1 MSDIISVRRRR
12 LILGLGAGAG
22 TLLLGGC
29 DRLSNLPQTQSVLGS
44 AQWLTRAAQRA
55 VVARDALAPEFT
67 RADIAPVFRANGTTN
82 PDNPEYQAMAS
93 NGFRDWR
100 LRVDGLVERPKEFS
114 LDDIRSMPAQTQITR
129 HDCVEGWSCIGQW
142 TGPLLRDVLAR
153 VVPKRAARYVMFFCA
168 DPMDSGADYY
178 YESIDLRT
186 AAHPQTLLAY
196 ALNGETLPIAYG
208 APLRLR
214 LGRQLGYKMA
224 KYVMHVQLVSSYR
237 PFGQGHGGYWED
249 QGYTWYAGI

>member
-1 MSDIISVRRRR
+1 MSEIINVPRRR

-22 TLLLGGC
+22 SLLLAGC
-29 DRLSNLPQTQSVLGS
+29 DRLSNLPQTEGVLGS

-55 VVARDALAPEFT
+55 LVSHDALAPEFT

-82 PDNPEYQAMAS
+82 PDNPEYQALAS

-100 LRVDGLVERPKEFS
+100 LRVDGLVENPKAFS
-114 LDDIRSMPAQTQITR
+114 LDDLRSMPAQTQITR

-153 VVPKRAARYVMFFCA
+153 VVPKPQARYVMFFCA
-168 DPMDSGADYY
+168 DPMDDGSDLY
-178 YESIDLRT
+178 YESIDMRT
-186 AAHPQTLLAY
+186 AAHPQTLLAH
-196 ALNGETLPIAYG
+196 ALNGETLPITYG

-224 KYVMHVQLVSSYR
+224 KYVMHIQLVSSYR
-237 PFGQGHGGYWED
+237 PFGQGQGGYWED
-249 QGYTWYAGI
+249 QGYAWYAGI

>member
-1 MSDIISVRRRR
+1 MSEIVSVRRRR

-44 AQWLTRAAQRA
+44 AQWLTRAAQRL
-55 VVARDALAPEFT
+55 VVRPDALAPEYP
-67 RADIAPVFRANGTTN
+67 RAAIAPVFRANGTV
-82 PDNPEYQAMAS
+82 NPENPHYQALAAG
-93 NGFRDWR
+93 GFKDWR
-100 LRVDGLVERPKEFS
+100 LQIDGLVESPKALS
-114 LDDIRSMPAQTQITR
+114 LDELRSMPAQTQITR

-142 TGPLLRDVLAR
+142 TGPMLRDVLAR
-153 VVPKRAARYVMFFCA
+153 VVPRPQARYVMFFCA
-168 DPMDSGADYY
+168 DPMNAGSDYY

-196 ALNGETLPIAYG
+196 ELNGQSLPRQYG

-224 KYVMHVQLVSSYR
+224 KYVMHIQLVSSYR
-237 PFGQGHGGYWED
+237 PFGQGRGGYWED
-249 QGYTWYAGI
+249 QGYAWYAGI

>member
-1 MSDIISVRRRR
+1 MSEIISVRRRR

-29 DRLSNLPQTQSVLGS
+29 DRLSSLPQTQTALLS
-44 AQWLTRAAQRA
+44 AQWLTRRAQRA
-55 VVARDALAPEFT
+55 LVGRDALVPEYT
-67 RADIAPVFRANGTTN
+67 RADIAPVFRANGTLN
-82 PDNPEYQAMAS
+82 PRNPQYQALAAS
-93 NGFRDWR
+93 GFKDWR
-100 LRVDGLVERPKEFS
+100 LKIDGLVASPREFS
-114 LDDIRSMPAQTQITR
+114 LDDLRSMPAQTQITR

-142 TGPLLRDVLAR
+142 TGPMLRDVLAR
-153 VVPKRAARYVMFFCA
+153 VVPKPQARYVMLFCA
-168 DPMDSGADYY
+168 DPMDHGTDYY
-178 YESIDLRT
+178 YESIDMRT

-196 ALNGETLPIAYG
+196 ELNGETLPIQYG

-224 KYVMHVQLVSSYR
+224 KYVMHIQLVASYR

-249 QGYTWYAGI
+249 QGYAWYAGI

>member
-1 MSDIISVRRRR
+1 MSKPIDTRRRR

-22 TLLLGGC
+22 SLLLGGC
-29 DRLSNLPQTQSVLGS
+29 ERISSDPDTQRVLGS

-55 VVARDALAPEFT
+55 LVARDALAPQYS
-67 RADIAPVFRANGTTN
+67 RSDIAPVFRANGTTDPNN
-82 PDNPEYQAMAS
+82 PVYQGFAR
-93 NGFRDWR
+93 NQFRDWR
-100 LRVDGLVERPKEFS
+100 LQVDGLVENPKEFS
-114 LDDIRSMPAQTQITR
+114 LDALRALRAHTQITR

-142 TGPLLRDVLAR
+142 TGAQLRDVLAIVLPR
-153 VVPKRAARYVMFFCA
+153 PQARYAMFFCA
-168 DPMDSGADYY
+168 DPMDGGSNY

-196 ALNGETLPIAYG
+196 ALNGETLPVAYG

-224 KYVMHVQLVSSYR
+224 KYVMHIQLVDSYR
-237 PFGQGHGGYWED
+237 SFGGGQGGYWED
-249 QGYTWYAGI
+249 QGYAWYAGI

>member
-1 MSDIISVRRRR
+1 MSDIINVRRRR
-12 LILGLGAGAG
+12 LLLGMGAGAG
-22 TLLLGGC
+22 TVLLGGC
-29 DRLSNLPQTQSVLGS
+29 DRLSNLPQTQSALSS
-44 AQWLTRAAQRA
+44 AQWLTRASQRLL
-55 VVARDALAPEFT
+55 VGRDRPAPEFT

-82 PDNPEYQAMAS
+82 PDTPQYQALARG
-93 NGFRDWR
+93 GFKDWR
-100 LRVDGLVERPKEFS
+100 LQIDGLVESPKTFS
-114 LDDIRSMPAQTQITR
+114 LDDLRAMPAQTQITR
-129 HDCVEGWSCIGQW
+129 HDCVEGWSCIGMW

-153 VVPKRAARYVMFFCA
+153 VIPKPQARYVMFFCA
-168 DPMDSGADYY
+168 DPMDGQSDYY

-196 ALNGETLPIAYG
+196 ALNGEALPIQYG

-224 KYVMHVQLVSSYR
+224 KYVMHIELVSSYR
-237 PFGQGHGGYWED
+237 PFGQGNGGYWED

>member
-1 MSDIISVRRRR
+1 MSEIVSVRRRR

-55 VVARDALAPEFT
+55 VVGRDALAAEYT
-67 RADIAPVFRANGTTN
+67 RADIAPVFRANGTLN
-82 PDNPEYQAMAS
+82 PDNPRYQALAAK
-93 NGFRDWR
+93 GFEDWR
-100 LRVDGLVERPKEFS
+100 LVVDGLVESPKEFS
-114 LDDIRSMPAQTQITR
+114 LRDIRSMPAQTQITR

-142 TGPLLRDVLAR
+142 TGPRLRDVLAR
-153 VVPKRAARYVMFFCA
+153 VVPKPQARYVMFFCA
-168 DPMDSGADYY
+168 DPMDDQGDYY
-178 YESIDLRT
+178 YESIDMRT

-196 ALNGETLPIAYG
+196 ALNGEALQIRYG

-224 KYVMHVQLVSSYR
+224 KYVMHIRLAASYR
-237 PFGQGHGGYWED
+237 PFGQGQGGYWED
-249 QGYTWYAGI
+249 QGYAWYAGI

>member
-1 MSDIISVRRRR
+1 MSEIISIRRRR
-12 LILGLGAGAG
+12 LVLGLGAGAG

-29 DRLSNLPQTQSVLGS
+29 DRLSSLPQTQSVLLS
-44 AQWLTRAAQRA
+44 AQWLTRGAQRA
-55 VVARDALAPEFT
+55 LVGRDALAPEYT
-67 RADIAPVFRANGTTN
+67 RADIAPVFRANGTLD
-82 PDNPEYQAMAS
+82 PDNSQYQALAA
-93 NGFRDWR
+93 NGFKDWR
-100 LRVDGLVERPKEFS
+100 LKVDGLVESPREFS
-114 LDDIRSMPAQTQITR
+114 LDDIRSLSAQTQITR

-142 TGPLLRDVLAR
+142 TGPRLRDVLAR
-153 VVPKRAARYVMFFCA
+153 VIPKPQARYVMFFCA
-168 DPMDSGADYY
+168 DPMDHHGDYY
-178 YESIDLRT
+178 YESIDMRT

-196 ALNGETLPIAYG
+196 ELNGETLPVKYG

-224 KYVMHVQLVSSYR
+224 KYVMHIQLVSSYR